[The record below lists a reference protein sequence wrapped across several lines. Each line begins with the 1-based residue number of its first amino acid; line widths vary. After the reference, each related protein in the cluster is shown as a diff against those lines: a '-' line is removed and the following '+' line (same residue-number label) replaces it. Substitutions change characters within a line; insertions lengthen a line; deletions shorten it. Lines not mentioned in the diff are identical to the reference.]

1 MRRLAAPT
9 RPSVRRERRGFTLP
23 VVVLMA
29 MIVALLLG
37 AAFSRQSV
45 QQLTVKR
52 QLAEYRRHHEMF
64 GVRAI
69 VRRWLNGA
77 FDKLPQVLADTQG
90 RRGLEDF
97 AYGFVLPSGATVR
110 VYISDG
116 QGAVGTNPEGL
127 PEAVKL
133 SHQEL
138 LDRLPLGVAGL
149 RRAIGP
155 AQVSINSAPR
165 DVLEAIVKDDG
176 PRFADRVMDA
186 RAKRQ
191 LDREQIDRILDIVG
205 VSSEEK
211 LTVLGLLAFQPS
223 LWRLDVLMADEQ
235 GERVFRMLTDRPGGQ
250 QLRVHEWVEVPIA
263 DGQSA
268 IEAMADPDFGT
279 PQWLARQAGKSDRT
293 SPQERRRRERAK
305 ETER

>member
-1 MRRLAAPT
+1 
-9 RPSVRRERRGFTLP
+9 

-45 QQLTVKR
+45 QRLTVKR

-69 VRRWLNGA
+69 VRRWLNGS
-77 FDKLPQVLADTQG
+77 FDKLPQILAETEG

-110 VYISDG
+110 VYVSDG
-116 QGAVGTNPEGL
+116 QGAVGASEEGL
-127 PEAVKL
+127 PEAIRAA
-133 SHQEL
+133 HQEL
-138 LDRLPLGVAGL
+138 LDRLPEGVPGL
-149 RRAIGP
+149 RRTIGP
-155 AQVSINSAPR
+155 AQVSINAAPR
-165 DVLEAIVKDDG
+165 DVLEALVKDDG
-176 PRFADRVMDA
+176 PRFADRILTA
-186 RAKRQ
+186 RAKKP
-191 LDREQIDRILDIVG
+191 LDREQVDRALDIVG
-205 VSSEEK
+205 VLSEEK
-211 LTVLGLLAFQPS
+211 QTVLGLLAYQPS

-263 DGQSA
+263 DGESA

-279 PQWLARQAGKSDRT
+279 PQWLARQAGKADRT
-293 SPQERRRRERAK
+293 SPSERRRRERAK
-305 ETER
+305 DSDASRQR